1 MLPPELPNE
10 SPDGTNKTIYRK
22 GALADYVNKLYPHM
36 KAHPIFKEF
45 VGIWYFLLDNFYNN
59 NEYL

>member
-1 MLPPELPNE
+1 MEKQITLPPELPNE

-22 GALADYVNKLYPHM
+22 AALADYVNKLYPNM

-45 VGIWYFLLDNFYNN
+45 VGIWLYKNN
-59 NEYL
+59 YEYL